1 MNFFIQGTL
10 KKQKSTSKRIK
21 MISSRLDNKY
31 HVGYR
36 SQIQKWPVKPVIA
49 VIEYIEKHEA
59 KFTDK

>member
-1 MNFFIQGTL
+1 
-10 KKQKSTSKRIK
+10 